1 MRIGPPTS
9 PTKMAKTCFFSQYYF
24 ILMFF
29 LHSMSFECKECI
41 ISLLYCYIVFFSQLA
56 ILAIILCTLQKN
68 LFFKFNSLLSFK
80 RLRDYYFA
88 PRMWCSIAISLSVY
102 LWVSVCLFICI
113 SKKATRRNFTKFYV
127 HVTCGCGLVFFRWQ
141 CNILW
146 TSGFVDDVMGQP
158 TLCLDEFAMWRHSRR
173 PACYGSEVCC
183 PWLFCSITNIWVI
196 F

>member
-1 MRIGPPTS
+1 MPRDKFRFTMRIGPPTS

-88 PRMWCSIAISLSVY
+88 PRMCVQYCDQLVCVSLSVCM
-102 LWVSVCLFICI
+102 SVHLHI
-113 SKKATRRNFTKFYV
+113 
-127 HVTCGCGLVFFRWQ
+127 
-141 CNILW
+141 
-146 TSGFVDDVMGQP
+146 
-158 TLCLDEFAMWRHSRR
+158 
-173 PACYGSEVCC
+173 
-183 PWLFCSITNIWVI
+183 
-196 F
+196 